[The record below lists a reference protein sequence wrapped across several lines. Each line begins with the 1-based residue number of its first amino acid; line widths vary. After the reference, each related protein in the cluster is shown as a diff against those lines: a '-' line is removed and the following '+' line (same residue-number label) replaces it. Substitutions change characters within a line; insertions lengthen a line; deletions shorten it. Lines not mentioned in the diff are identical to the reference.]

1 MLNDPIRIEIDA
13 TGKVSISNKE
23 LSNANLTVAD
33 NVITFDVPNKAKV
46 PLPSTGGSGTW
57 MYYLAGSLALVV
69 VGGYFFYRSRNS
81 KGVA

>member
-1 MLNDPIRIEIDA
+1 M
-13 TGKVSISNKE
+13 
-23 LSNANLTVAD
+23 
-33 NVITFDVPNKAKV
+33 TFDVPNKAKV

-69 VGGYFFYRSRNS
+69 VGGYLFYRSRNS